1 MLLCSMS
8 MIYDLMTVSS
18 GQTLERLLLAQVLR
32 EVPFLGHR
40 CTSWDTGALPG
51 TQVHCP
57 GALLGPGALAGP
69 VAPEQ
74 PGPDGGALLA
84 AGRGHLD
91 MMQVTIYLSHLFTQ
105 V

>member
-1 MLLCSMS
+1 MCTSRC
-8 MIYDLMTVSS
+8 TTWP
-18 GQTLERLLLAQVLR
+18 GALLA
-32 EVPFLGHR
+32 
-40 CTSWDTGALPG
+40 ALLG
-51 TQVHCP
+51 TQVHWP

-91 MMQVTIYLSHLFTQ
+91 MMQVNIKILIYIYIFTKTKTS
-105 V
+105 